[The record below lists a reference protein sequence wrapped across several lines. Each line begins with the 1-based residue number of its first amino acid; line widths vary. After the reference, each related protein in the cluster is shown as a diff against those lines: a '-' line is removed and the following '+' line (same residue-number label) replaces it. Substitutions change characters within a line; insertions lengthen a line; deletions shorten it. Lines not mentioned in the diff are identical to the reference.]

1 MLAQVAE
8 LVRPLVADGIIKLVV
23 RAEEQACTLVIA
35 GRGQPLDQVG
45 TVAERV
51 GLGIEGVPANQRAI
65 GECLRISASVG
76 HGNID
81 IVMPFVLQQVRMKRN
96 A

>member
-1 MLAQVAE
+1 M
-8 LVRPLVADGIIKLVV
+8 
-23 RAEEQACTLVIA
+23 IA

-65 GECLRISASVG
+65 GECLRVAASVG
-76 HGNID
+76 QGNID